1 MIKVY
6 CDKCGKEIIDN
17 VNVVAEDTDIKDCHD
32 VTILKIRSGV
42 LHVCDKCQ
50 YDELSC
56 GFKVGDKVITN
67 DGRVGVIKSICDCD
81 RCKKRGF
88 YETNVKMT
96 IGNDQIW
103 ITDTDKNNGFVSF
116 YQIGDQI
123 FGNVDEEAEKRI
135 KERIADL
142 RHELA
147 EYESQLNV
155 VRTLKK
161 GN

>member
-6 CDKCGKEIIDN
+6 CDKCGKEITGN
-17 VNVVAEDTDIKDCHD
+17 VNTVTEEAKAVDCRDNVVATWTDTVHY
-32 VTILKIRSGV
+32 
-42 LHVCDKCQ
+42 CDKCQ
-50 YDELSC
+50 YNDLTC
-56 GFKVGDKVITN
+56 GFKVGDKVITD
-67 DGRVGVIKSICDCD
+67 DGRVGVIKSICDCY
-81 RCKKRGF
+81 RCKDRGF
-88 YETNVKMT
+88 YEPNVKMT
-96 IGNDQIW
+96 VGDSQIW
-103 ITDTDKNNGFVSF
+103 ITDTDKRNGFLSF
-116 YQIGDQI
+116 YQIGDQV